1 MSAAPRAILP
11 RAQNVPPEKLMKE
24 RAYQSVM
31 LRTINDFLRE
41 EGKETVLRV
50 HPTPSAKEFHDTFLF
65 IYNIVFE
72 DDHAPGAKKMD
83 EEVIELLR
91 VARYPWIDSLAKLS
105 FTIITPHIWP
115 HLLSTLHWMVQLSDV
130 CNFLS
135 WYLESL
141 ISSSMTGVS
150 SRRAEIR
157 ISSMK
162 TTLTKFP
169 EVNLS
174 ISLSYFVYSY
184 AIWEMFG

>member
-1 MSAAPRAILP
+1 MLKAI
-11 RAQNVPPEKLMKE
+11 N
-24 RAYQSVM
+24 
-31 LRTINDFLRE
+31 NFLHE
-41 EGKETVLRV
+41 AGKEPALRV

-72 DDHAPGAKKMD
+72 DDHAAGAKKMD
-83 EEVIELLR
+83 EEVTELLR

-115 HLLSTLHWMVQLSDV
+115 HLLSTLHWMVQLYDV
-130 CNFLS
+130 RNFWS
-135 WYLESL
+135 WLRESL
-141 ISSSMTGVS
+141 TSSSMIGAS
-150 SRRAEIR
+150 LWRAEIR

-162 TTLTKFP
+162 TTWMKFP

-184 AIWEMFG
+184 ATWEMFG